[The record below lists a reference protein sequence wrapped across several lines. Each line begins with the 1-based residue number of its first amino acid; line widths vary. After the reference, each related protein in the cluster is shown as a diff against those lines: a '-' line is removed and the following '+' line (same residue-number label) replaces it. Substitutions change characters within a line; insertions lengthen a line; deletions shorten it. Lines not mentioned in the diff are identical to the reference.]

1 MICPVSTDI
10 CRIRYDFTTM
20 VLATQVV
27 GAASTTTVV
36 DSSAIGACITDS
48 FSISSLSS
56 GQGSPIICGTN
67 TGYHM
72 VIDQAMGST
81 ECQKVNFNIG
91 GSTTTS
97 RSWTIKVTQ
106 YACGDEDKGGP
117 PGCLQY
123 FTGTVGNV
131 ASYGFPASITATTG
145 ALTHLQNQ
153 NYENCF
159 RREDDYCYIC
169 YTVKIA
175 GASTSDTTM
184 NSFGVSI
191 SAASTATQSQ
201 VGTGC
206 TTDYIDIP
214 NVITETQAKAT
225 TIIAGPTRLCGR
237 FLALS
242 AAQTAAAT
250 VCSRATPFRLG
261 VTFDDSEEATGT
273 ISEGTSDQQGRPGG
287 ITGFSLYFFQGAC

>member
-56 GQGSPIICGTN
+56 GQGSPVICGTN

-72 VIDQAMGST
+72 VIDQARGST

-131 ASYGFPASITATTG
+131 ASYGFPASITASTAT
-145 ALTHLQNQ
+145 LTHLQNQ
-153 NYENCF
+153 HYENCF

-169 YTVKIA
+169 YTPKFTA
-175 GASTSDTTM
+175 TTTSVTTM
-184 NSFGVSI
+184 DSFGLSI
-191 SAASTATQSQ
+191 SASATIAQSG
-201 VGTGC
+201 VGTQC
-206 TTDYIDIP
+206 SLDFIEIP
-214 NVITETQAKAT
+214 NVLTETQAKAT
-225 TIIAGPTRLCGR
+225 TVIAGPTRICGR
-237 FLALS
+237 VLAAS
-242 AAQTAAAT
+242 GAQ
-250 VCSRATPFRLG
+250 
-261 VTFDDSEEATGT
+261 
-273 ISEGTSDQQGRPGG
+273 
-287 ITGFSLYFFQGAC
+287 